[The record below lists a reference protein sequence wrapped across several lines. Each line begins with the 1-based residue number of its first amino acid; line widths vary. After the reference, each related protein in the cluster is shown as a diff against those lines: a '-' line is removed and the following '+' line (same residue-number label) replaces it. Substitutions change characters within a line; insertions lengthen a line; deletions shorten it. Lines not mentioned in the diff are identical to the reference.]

1 MTTKKLTA
9 IIIGLLLAAICAWL
23 GASIY
28 LGRTTTAAFKKVL
41 AETPRQNAVRFVNLQ
56 HQQGRFSSNGQVE
69 VRFNDLGASPAT
81 GTQLVA
87 LQLEYR
93 MVNLLLPTSSV
104 RFEWRLRPTGDA
116 GVELNRLFGSEL
128 QLSGAGSVGYGGLA
142 RSSIAMPELVLREGK
157 DKLQISPSSGSVAWD
172 KTALALAWNTARI
185 SIRGEGNAL
194 DVQDLSFDA
203 QLTNLRRGTGTL
215 RLGIEKYSTTHGVA
229 QGLAVQATVLEEG
242 DRAAIVIVPTLASL
256 EVAGHK
262 LRNLGLEL
270 AVRGLDQSSIDTL
283 SAVAEDSSDFQ
294 NLTADERARASVAA
308 RKLLD
313 RGFKI
318 TASKIAA
325 ELGEG
330 SLAGDM
336 QFEVKPADAQTPA
349 PFSIAKRVT
358 ASGKLTSTGKV
369 IDGLQR
375 RLLVMLGLAT
385 ESREGLRAGFEFDAG
400 KLKANGRD
408 YDLTSELSLVD
419 DQLNARLTP

>member
-1 MTTKKLTA
+1 MTIKKLTA
-9 IIIGLLLAAICAWL
+9 IIIGLLLAVICAWL

-28 LGRTTTAAFKKVL
+28 LGRSTTAAFKKVL

-56 HQQGRFSSNGQVE
+56 HQQGLLSSNGQVE
-69 VRFNDLGASPAT
+69 VRFNDLGASPGT

-93 MVNLLLPTSSV
+93 MANLLLPTSLT

-128 QLSGAGSVGYGGLA
+128 QLSGAGSVGYAGLA

-157 DKLQISPSSGSVAWD
+157 DKLQISPSSGSNAWD

-203 QLTNLRRGTGTL
+203 QLTNLRRGTGTMH
-215 RLGIEKYSTTHGVA
+215 LGIEKYSTTHGIA
-229 QGLAVQATVLEEG
+229 QKIAVQASVLEEG
-242 DRAAIVIVPTLASL
+242 DRAAIVIVPSLASL

-262 LRNLGLEL
+262 LRNLGFEL

-294 NLTADERARASVAA
+294 NLTADERSRASVAA

-325 ELGEG
+325 EIGEG
-330 SLAGDM
+330 SVAGEM
-336 QFEVKPADAQTPA
+336 QLEVRPADAQNPA

-358 ASGKLTSTGKV
+358 ANGKLTSTGKV
-369 IDGLQR
+369 IDGMQR

-408 YDLTSELSLVD
+408 YDLTTALELMD
-419 DQLNARLTP
+419 DQINAGLKP

>member
-1 MTTKKLTA
+1 MTIKKLTA
-9 IIIGLLLAAICAWL
+9 IIIGLLLAVICAWL

-28 LGRTTTAAFKKVL
+28 LGRSTTAAFKKVL

-56 HQQGRFSSNGQVE
+56 HQQGLLSSNGQVE
-69 VRFNDLGASPAT
+69 VRFNDLGASPGT

-93 MVNLLLPTSSV
+93 MANLLLPTSLT

-128 QLSGAGSVGYGGLA
+128 QLSGAGSVGYAGLA

-157 DKLQISPSSGSVAWD
+157 DKLQISPSSGSIAWD

-203 QLTNLRRGTGTL
+203 QLTNLRRGTGTMH
-215 RLGIEKYSTTHGVA
+215 LGIEKYSTTHGIA
-229 QGLAVQATVLEEG
+229 QKIAVQASVLEEG
-242 DRAAIVIVPTLASL
+242 DRAAIVIVPSLASL

-262 LRNLGLEL
+262 LRNLGFEL

-294 NLTADERARASVAA
+294 NLTADERSRASVAA

-325 ELGEG
+325 EIGEG
-330 SLAGDM
+330 SVAGEM
-336 QFEVKPADAQTPA
+336 QLEVRPADAQNPA

-358 ASGKLTSTGKV
+358 ANGKLTSTGKV
-369 IDGLQR
+369 IDGMQR

-408 YDLTSELSLVD
+408 YDLTTALELMD
-419 DQLNARLTP
+419 DQINAGLKP

>member
-56 HQQGRFSSNGQVE
+56 HQQGLFSSNGQVE